1 MVGILRESTLL
12 SSLEDIVGQ
21 MQMGKLDDQ
30 QVHDILSNVTN
41 PYPQDFGKPNKE
53 ESSGGAICYLTE
65 GELDLLCFLSDKRS
79 DEPRDMAVLDSL
91 ESFLDD
97 LKRVI
102 KNVKLD
108 TERVIHDDER
118 EELKKIWERARKWD

>member
-30 QVHDILSNVTN
+30 QVHDILSKIKN
-41 PYPQDFGKPNKE
+41 PNPNPNKE

-65 GELDLLCFLSDKRS
+65 GELDLLYVLSDKRC
-79 DEPRDMAVLDSL
+79 DEPRDTAVLDSL
-91 ESFLDD
+91 EYFLDD

-102 KNVKLD
+102 KNVKSD
-108 TERVIHDDER
+108 TERIIHDDER
-118 EELKKIWERARKWD
+118 EGLNKIWERARKWD

>member
-21 MQMGKLDDQ
+21 MRMGKLDDQ

-41 PYPQDFGKPNKE
+41 PNPNKE

>member
-30 QVHDILSNVTN
+30 QVHDILSKIKN
-41 PYPQDFGKPNKE
+41 PNPNKE

>member
-30 QVHDILSNVTN
+30 QVHDILSKIKN
-41 PYPQDFGKPNKE
+41 PNPNKE

-65 GELDLLCFLSDKRS
+65 GELDLLYVLSDKRC
-79 DEPRDMAVLDSL
+79 DEPRDTAVLDSL
-91 ESFLDD
+91 EYFLDD

>member
-1 MVGILRESTLL
+1 
-12 SSLEDIVGQ
+12 
-21 MQMGKLDDQ
+21 
-30 QVHDILSNVTN
+30 
-41 PYPQDFGKPNKE
+41 
-53 ESSGGAICYLTE
+53 
-65 GELDLLCFLSDKRS
+65 
-79 DEPRDMAVLDSL
+79 MAVLDSL